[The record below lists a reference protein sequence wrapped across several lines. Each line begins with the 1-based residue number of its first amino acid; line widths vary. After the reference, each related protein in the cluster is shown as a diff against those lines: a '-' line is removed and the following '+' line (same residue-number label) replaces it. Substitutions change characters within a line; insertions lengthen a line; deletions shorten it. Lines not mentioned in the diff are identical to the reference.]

1 MVEGANVLEELG
13 RHVVRGSRGLGRG
26 RELDTRVGAHQ
37 LEDVVGIFGQGLVLA
52 HHVVV
57 DDTGVAERVHAFPV
71 LIEGLLPLSPR
82 IQQVVD
88 ELLEA
93 HIIPAL
99 QRPVAGLLPVP
110 PDDLGPVALVEG
122 RVVAAGE
129 LVAVGRDQALEGLPH
144 KDELEVAA
152 QAVVDLGDAV
162 FRERVQVGRHVG
174 LVGRDFQRIPVL
186 ALPRQDHH
194 HPLPVRAGH
203 FGHVAVEQPMRV
215 IHHQVPQVIRPQQPP
230 LAGVTVA
237 DVAQQLPSLLV
248 NRLQ

>member
-13 RHVVRGSRGLGRG
+13 CHVICRPRGLGRG
-26 RELDTRVGAHQ
+26 WELDSRVGPHQ
-37 LEDVVGIFGQGLVLA
+37 LEDVIGIFNQGLILA

-57 DDTGVAERVHAFPV
+57 DNAGVAERVHPLPV
-71 LIEGLLPLSPR
+71 FIEGLLPLRPW

-93 HIIPAL
+93 HVIPAL

-129 LVAVGRDQALEGLPH
+129 LVAVRRDQALEGLPH
-144 KDELEVAA
+144 EDELEVAA

-162 FRERVQVGRHVG
+162 FGEGAQVG
-174 LVGRDFQRIPVL
+174 
-186 ALPRQDHH
+186 
-194 HPLPVRAGH
+194 
-203 FGHVAVEQPMRV
+203 
-215 IHHQVPQVIRPQQPP
+215 
-230 LAGVTVA
+230 
-237 DVAQQLPSLLV
+237 
-248 NRLQ
+248 